1 MRGRI
6 LLVDDDRDLCLWVE
20 NALAKRDFALRWA
33 TSAGEA
39 LALLETEE
47 FDVVVSDL
55 NLHGASGLE
64 LCERVA
70 RSRPDTPV
78 VMITAFGSL
87 ESAIAAI
94 RAGAYDFVTKPFE
107 IDALQLTLDR
117 AVEHGALRSEVKRLR
132 GALRDAEPF
141 EELLGASPAMRELY
155 DLLHRI
161 AGTDASVLLSGESG
175 TGKELVARAIHRR
188 SARRDGPFVAVNCAA
203 LPDTL
208 LESELFGH
216 AKGAFTDARSARPG
230 LFLEADKGSIFLD
243 EVGELPLALQPKL
256 LRALQERKVRPVG
269 GDREISFDARLIAA
283 TNADLEAAVE
293 EHRFREDLYYRLN
306 VVGIH
311 VPPLRQRGS
320 DVLLLAQ
327 HFVQR
332 YSASLGKPVM
342 TLTPDAATRLARYAW
357 PGNIRELQN
366 CIERAV
372 ALTRYDR
379 IVVEDLPERI
389 RDYQDSRVPVVG
401 DDPDD
406 IVPLAEVELRYIRR
420 AVESLG
426 GNKSL
431 AAERLGIDRKTLAR
445 KLQAAAKD

>member
-1 MRGRI
+1 
-6 LLVDDDRDLCLWVE
+6 
-20 NALAKRDFALRWA
+20 
-33 TSAGEA
+33 
-39 LALLETEE
+39 
-47 FDVVVSDL
+47 
-55 NLHGASGLE
+55 
-64 LCERVA
+64 
-70 RSRPDTPV
+70 
-78 VMITAFGSL
+78 
-87 ESAIAAI
+87 
-94 RAGAYDFVTKPFE
+94 
-107 IDALQLTLDR
+107 
-117 AVEHGALRSEVKRLR
+117 
-132 GALRDAEPF
+132 
-141 EELLGASPAMRELY
+141 
-155 DLLHRI
+155 
-161 AGTDASVLLSGESG
+161 VLLTGESG